1 MAFATGVR
9 AVTLA
14 LAVGVAGAA
23 AAQAPQAPA
32 EMQRAPVPGQI
43 VTQPSET
50 ILARDFLG
58 QAVLATDNAK
68 VGMVT
73 DLVLGKDGRT
83 VEGVV
88 VAIGGF
94 LGIGERNVALRM
106 DRLTITPAP
115 DGSLKL
121 VTDIAREELAN
132 APAFKPRREV
142 EAEKRA
148 IERQMQP
155 KPRRRPP
162 AIGADRRPVG
172 QPLHRPE

>member
-9 AVTLA
+9 AAILA
-14 LAVGVAGAA
+14 LALGVGPAA
-23 AAQAPQAPA
+23 AEAPKAPS
-32 EMQRAPVPGQI
+32 EKQEVPVPGQI
-43 VTQPSET
+43 VNQPTGT

-58 QAVLATDNAK
+58 QPVLAPDNSRL
-68 VGMVT
+68 GMVT
-73 DLVLGKDGRT
+73 DLVLAKDGRS

-94 LGIGERNVALRM
+94 LGIGERNIALRM

-121 VTDIAREELAN
+121 VTDMAQEELAG
-132 APAFKPRREV
+132 APTFKPRRES

-148 IERQMQP
+148 IERSK
-155 KPRRRPP
+155 KPEGGDGPQR
-162 AIGADRRPVG
+162 
-172 QPLHRPE
+172 